1 MKLFIVNL
9 LAGTN
14 WTHHLPSGVYVDIYI
29 ELHATFGLK
38 LKPFQDTTIKIHGFT
53 PTAQSVA
60 DLCTLQ
66 LEFGKSCIRCLR
78 ENYGR
83 KLFCTVSKPLLK
95 YERRSKFNFTTIVF
109 LKFTYCSRLNGIRIG
124 VIFVSL
130 YFCSRDTII
139 TGEIVLVILLYVE
152 DTTSSY
158 ERFAFASNV
167 LIVTSIFV
175 HLSNFGSSPFS
186 LHTTRNVSTDGI
198 RFCDATPLNFNH

>member
-38 LKPFQDTTIKIHGFT
+38 LKPFQDTTIKIHGST

-130 YFCSRDTII
+130 YFCLNRVL
-139 TGEIVLVILLYVE
+139 EIPLLLGKLFLLFFYMLKTQRLATKGLRSHQTFWLWPQYLFTCPIS
-152 DTTSSY
+152 DHPLS
-158 ERFAFASNV
+158 AF
-167 LIVTSIFV
+167 
-175 HLSNFGSSPFS
+175 
-186 LHTTRNVSTDGI
+186 TRH
-198 RFCDATPLNFNH
+198 ATFQPMEFDSAMQPR